1 MGDGENKIMI
11 ACLRT
16 GGDEIRQRGEAAQ
29 MKLITSI

>member
-16 GGDEIRQRGEAAQ
+16 GGDEIRQRKGGGG